1 MLKFDRIYGKDVIF
15 SAVNPGLVKTDIAR
29 NITKVSTSKTLW
41 EGMLIE
47 FIQIAI
53 VTGGNSG
60 IGFET
65 VKQLLNKNAKVY
77 LCARNPERA
86 NAAIAKL
93 RDMNLPGTVEYL
105 PLDLASLDA
114 IKSFADNYLSK
125 EKTLD
130 MLFNNAGV
138 MNPTVGPETKDG
150 YELHVG
156 TNSLGHHYLTKL
168 LLPALQA
175 SAQATPDRPP
185 RVCFTSSL
193 FCNILMDLWSYGCEV
208 V

>member
-1 MLKFDRIYGKDVIF
+1 
-15 SAVNPGLVKTDIAR
+15 
-29 NITKVSTSKTLW
+29 
-41 EGMLIE
+41 MLIE

-77 LCARNPERA
+77 LCARNSVRA
-86 NAAIAKL
+86 NAAITKL
-93 RDMNLPGTVEYL
+93 KGMNLPGTVEYL
-105 PLDLASLDA
+105 PLDLASLEA

-138 MNPTVGPETKDG
+138 MNPTLGAETKDG

-175 SAQATPDRPP
+175 SAQATPDRLP

-193 FCNILMDLWSYGCEV
+193 VHRQTSSKGFDPADYTGLKDLPFYMPSATRAYGTSKV
-208 V
+208 RTVTNSSFAIF

>member
-1 MLKFDRIYGKDVIF
+1 M
-15 SAVNPGLVKTDIAR
+15 
-29 NITKVSTSKTLW
+29 
-41 EGMLIE
+41 
-47 FIQIAI
+47 
-53 VTGGNSG
+53 VTGGNTG

-65 VKQLLNKNAKVY
+65 VKNLLKKNAKVY

-93 RDMNLPGTVEYL
+93 KELHLPGTVEFL
-105 PLDLASLDA
+105 PLDLASLSN
-114 IKSFADNYLSK
+114 IHSFAKTYLEK
-125 EKTLD
+125 EKRLD

-138 MNPTVGPETKDG
+138 MNPTLGPETKDG

-156 TNSLGHHYLTKL
+156 TNSLGPHYLTQL
-168 LLPALQA
+168 LLPALEA

-193 FCNILMDLWSYGCEV
+193 AHRQASSKGFDPADYMGLQGLPFYIPPATRVYGTSKV
-208 V
+208 RAATHTSFATY